1 MNPVRYLA
9 LILILI
15 ALPAAAYSQLLGGS
29 VANGPVATQALPL
42 SLSDAI
48 DRGLR
53 YNLAVLSGTQE
64 QRAAAANRL
73 RALYELYPK
82 VSGYV
87 AETEEQINLAAFGF
101 NSFPGVAP
109 IIGPFS
115 LFDARSRLTQTVYDR
130 KLIDDLKEAKENEQA
145 VTLNNQNTRELVVL
159 TVANL
164 YLRSLAV
171 MGRVSAVQAQV
182 ARAQTLYNRAVDL
195 KNNGLIPG
203 IDLLRAQVELQ
214 NEQQRLLAV
223 QNDFALQKLSL
234 VRAIGIPSGQQI
246 NLTDQMPSTTGP
258 VPDVDSAL
266 QAANQNRA
274 DIKRA
279 ESLVRAADYAIRSAR
294 AENYPKLS
302 VAGDYGTIGQTPI
315 QNHGTFSVTGAVTI
329 PIFNNDHSKSDT
341 EAARSRFEQRQLEL
355 QDLRQRV
362 EVEVRESFLNLRSSE
377 EQVRV
382 AQSSLDL
389 ARQQLDQAEDRF
401 RAGVAGNLEVVQAQ
415 ETVALADD
423 NVISS
428 LYTLNVAKAS
438 LARAMGTAEQM
449 VKTFLGGHQ

>member
-1 MNPVRYLA
+1 MNPIRYLA
-9 LILILI
+9 LIL
-15 ALPAAAYSQLLGGS
+15 ALLAAPSASYAQLLGGS
-29 VANGPVATQALPL
+29 IPSGPVTTQPLSL

-53 YNLAVLSGTQE
+53 YNLGVLSGTQE
-64 QRAAAANRL
+64 QRAAAASHL

-82 VSGYV
+82 VSADV
-87 AETEEQINLAAFGF
+87 AVTEEQLNLAAFGF
-101 NSFPGVAP
+101 SSFPGIASIV
-109 IIGPFS
+109 GPFS
-115 LFDARSRLTQTVYDR
+115 LFDARSRLSQTVYDR
-130 KLIDDLKEAKENEQA
+130 KLLDDLKEAKENEQA
-145 VTLNNQNTRELVVL
+145 VSLGNQNTRELVVL
-159 TVANL
+159 TVTNL
-164 YLRSLAV
+164 YLRALAA
-171 MGRVSAVQAQV
+171 MSRGSAVQAQV

-214 NEQQRLLAV
+214 SEQQRLLAV
-223 QNDFALQKLSL
+223 QNDFALEKLTL

-246 NLTDQMPSTTGP
+246 NLTDGMPSTTGA
-258 VPDVDSAL
+258 VPDIEAAL

-279 ESLVRAADYAIRSAR
+279 ESLVRAADYSIRSAK

-302 VAGDYGTIGQTPI
+302 VAGDYGTIGQSPV
-315 QNHGTFSVTGAVTI
+315 QNHGTFSVTGVVTI
-329 PIFNNDHSKSDT
+329 PIFNNDHSKSDA
-341 EAARSRFEQRQLEL
+341 EAARARFEQRQLEL

-362 EVEVRESFLNLRSSE
+362 ETEVRESFLNLRSSD

-382 AQSSLDL
+382 AESSLDL
-389 ARQQLDQAEDRF
+389 AHQQLDQAEDRF

-415 ETVALADD
+415 EAVALADE

-428 LYTLNVAKAS
+428 LYSLNLAKAT
-438 LARAMGTAEQM
+438 LARSMGTAEQM
-449 VKTFLGGHQ
+449 IKSFLGGHQ